1 MKIVYSDPKT
11 GRTAQK
17 EIGQELAVMLLNKR
31 IGEIVDGSALG
42 FTGYKLKITGGSDS
56 SGFPM
61 IKALHGAVKR
71 RILKEAEESGKN
83 KGMQKR
89 MMVRGNV
96 VSADTAQLNMV
107 ITEYGEKGVDEL
119 FPKKEQKSEEQKQ

>member
-1 MKIVYSDPKT
+1 LKIVYSDPKT

-17 EIGQELAVMLLNKR
+17 EISQELAVMLLNKR
-31 IGEIVDGSALG
+31 IGEIIDGGALG
-42 FTGYKLKITGGSDS
+42 FAGYKFKITGGSDS

-61 IKALHGAVKR
+61 LKALHGAVKR
-71 RILKEAEESGKN
+71 RILKNARKSGKD
-83 KGMQKR
+83 KGVQKR
-89 MMVRGNV
+89 TMVRGNV

-107 ITEYGEKGVDEL
+107 ITEYGEKSADEL

>member
-17 EIGQELAVMLLNKR
+17 EISQELAVMFLNKR
-31 IGEIVDGSALG
+31 IGETVDGSAFG
-42 FTGYKLKITGGSDS
+42 FAGYKFKLTGGSDS

-61 IKALHGAVKR
+61 LRGLHGAIKR
-71 RILKEAEESGKN
+71 RVLKKAHGPGVE
-83 KGMQKR
+83 KGTLKR
-89 MMVRGNV
+89 MTVRGNA
-96 VSADTAQLNMV
+96 VSADTAQLSMT
-107 ITEYGEKGVDEL
+107 ITEYGEKNSDEL